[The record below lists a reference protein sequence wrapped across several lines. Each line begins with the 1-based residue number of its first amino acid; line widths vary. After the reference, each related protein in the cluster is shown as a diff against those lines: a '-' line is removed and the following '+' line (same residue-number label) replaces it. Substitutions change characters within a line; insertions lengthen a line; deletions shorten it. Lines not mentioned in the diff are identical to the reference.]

1 MTTRAQNSDAINET
15 LTTKQF
21 AIFFREGRPR
31 YAVRSEGPNRS
42 TTLKEIRG
50 GWEKHEECLEAWC
63 IRHTDFQ
70 GFDDLSM
77 FI

>member
-1 MTTRAQNSDAINET
+1 MTTRAQNDDAINET
-15 LTTKQF
+15 LTSKQF

-31 YAVRSEGPNRS
+31 YAIRNEGANRY
-42 TTLKEIRG
+42 TTLKEVKGR
-50 GWEKHEECLEAWC
+50 WEKHDVCLAHWC
-63 IRHTDFQ
+63 VIHTDFQ